1 MQRKN
6 AISTRE
12 TKSKILRNYCVVQ
25 NIDITFRPEEK
36 SMRISFDS
44 FGLQTWNIEVTS
56 YFAERILR
64 SSYPT
69 ISWYGQLYILT
80 IIFHPFLHIKYW
92 SFLCL
97 NPFHLARDSNIQIY
111 VVCQPH
117 AYKVEKKHFINSTG
131 YGFAA
136 FVYVTNCL
144 LCYVNFTLCKMCNVQ
159 TQQSLWA
166 YFFPF
171 VSIDTHQFSYHH
183 CKKKCIW
190 MSCTSQRAPEKIV
203 NDRKTKSNKFIIL
216 LFSYGFVCEMS
227 LMESVLMDPLWWFFT
242 LWVGKCVFVC
252 KGSGRRCT
260 KDRPAT
266 EIEWHVE
273 TMKENKIVHQKM
285 YQGKK
290 PA

>member
-6 AISTRE
+6 AISKRG

-25 NIDITFRPEEK
+25 NIEIPFRPEEK
-36 SMRISFDS
+36 SMRIIFDS

-144 LCYVNFTLCKMCNVQ
+144 LCYVNFTLCKMCNAQ
-159 TQQSLWA
+159 KQQSLWA
-166 YFFPF
+166 YFFHLYPSTLINSHIITAKRN
-171 VSIDTHQFSYHH
+171 VYE
-183 CKKKCIW
+183 
-190 MSCTSQRAPEKIV
+190 RAARA
-203 NDRKTKSNKFIIL
+203 N
-216 LFSYGFVCEMS
+216 G
-227 LMESVLMDPLWWFFT
+227 
-242 LWVGKCVFVC
+242 
-252 KGSGRRCT
+252 
-260 KDRPAT
+260 
-266 EIEWHVE
+266 
-273 TMKENKIVHQKM
+273 HQK
-285 YQGKK
+285 KL
-290 PA
+290 